1 MSAEAAKAFF
11 ERIMQD
17 GAFAA
22 KVVQCETIE
31 GMIALAKAEGFDFT
45 AADAAAGTGELSDE
59 DLQNIIGGSAA
70 PRNLLSLLTA
80 LRAGTGPLPRR

>member
-45 AADAAAGTGELSDE
+45 AAGTGELSDE